1 MKKSIAML
9 WVSAVCC
16 MAAVLVGCKHAA
28 QADEMSVI
36 NRVSAIYDDV
46 AARYNANPPATV
58 ASQLD
63 SLYCSKDWNETV
75 SAILEKDAKTE
86 GVGFFEADHWV
97 MGQDFQNVSAN
108 SIVVESQEGDTISA
122 TLNLHNCG
130 TTTHVR
136 LSMVEENGEWRIDNF
151 TDTDNQFDWKQSMRT
166 YLGTEQLLFDSLSYE
181 KEDTTAEVK
190 INVQYPVSGPAVLVD
205 SLRKYIASELRV
217 ERIWNG
223 NKDSLLLMAAQKG
236 YDEMKKERDESFA
249 DGMPEV
255 PPYYY
260 AFFISKI
267 AETDRYLTMSSR
279 YEEFR
284 GGAHGGV
291 LGTASTFRKSDGKK
305 MGWNMLTKTK
315 TPEFHRLMING
326 LRSYFDV
333 EGGEKITTDEQLKNC
348 LIIEGSIDELP
359 LPQFDPYLMPEGVL
373 FVYQQYEIAAYA
385 VGMPAFV
392 VSYKDIMPYLTD
404 EAKELIK

>member
-97 MGQDFQNVSAN
+97 MGQDFQNVSAD

-136 LSMVEENGEWRIDNF
+136 LSMVEENGEWQIDNF
-151 TDTDNQFDWKQSMRT
+151 TDTDNQFDWKQSMRS
-166 YLGTEQLLFDSLSYE
+166 YLGTEQLLFD
-181 KEDTTAEVK
+181 
-190 INVQYPVSGPAVLVD
+190 
-205 SLRKYIASELRV
+205 
-217 ERIWNG
+217 
-223 NKDSLLLMAAQKG
+223 
-236 YDEMKKERDESFA
+236 
-249 DGMPEV
+249 
-255 PPYYY
+255 
-260 AFFISKI
+260 
-267 AETDRYLTMSSR
+267 
-279 YEEFR
+279 
-284 GGAHGGV
+284 
-291 LGTASTFRKSDGKK
+291 
-305 MGWNMLTKTK
+305 
-315 TPEFHRLMING
+315 
-326 LRSYFDV
+326 
-333 EGGEKITTDEQLKNC
+333 
-348 LIIEGSIDELP
+348 
-359 LPQFDPYLMPEGVL
+359 
-373 FVYQQYEIAAYA
+373 
-385 VGMPAFV
+385 
-392 VSYKDIMPYLTD
+392 
-404 EAKELIK
+404 